1 MLLASTNHTPPK
13 RVAIVGAG
21 VAGLHLALFLQKRG
35 IPVTLYSDRTPDQ
48 LRQGRLP
55 NTVALMGA
63 TRARHRE
70 LGVHD
75 WDAPGYDTVAMHI
88 HVGGDQPLTFTGRP
102 AEPLLFIDMRLY
114 LPRLAE
120 LFVARGGQLLIRDI
134 QADDL
139 ADLAAQ
145 GSLVVVATGRNGLT
159 RRFPRIPAASP
170 YSQPQR
176 QLMAGLFRGIAPLTP
191 QSMCFQIA
199 PGQGELFE
207 NRFLTADGVVGGL
220 LIEAIPGSELAQLA
234 TLNYDDHP
242 AYFEA
247 TLLDCL
253 QHYAPLTYSRID
265 ARAFALRHDFD
276 LLQGAVTPTVRRAYA
291 PLGDNRFALA
301 LGDTHVTHD
310 PITGQGAN
318 AAAQCAWIMGEAI
331 AEAFGNGATGGARL
345 DEAFCQEVER
355 RLWAWLEPVTA
366 WSNAML
372 QSPPPHAIDLLV
384 AASQT
389 PAIADAFVSNFNQPE
404 RNWSIF
410 SSPTRMA
417 GFLAEFGW
425 AGERVAAA

>member
-1 MLLASTNHTPPK
+1 MLLASTNHTPTR

-21 VAGLHLALFLQKRG
+21 VAGLHLALLLQKQG

-63 TRARHRE
+63 TRTRHRE

-75 WDAPGYDTVAMHI
+75 WDAPQFDTVAMHI

-120 LFVARGGQLLIRDI
+120 LFVARGGQLLVRDL

-139 ADLAAQ
+139 SDLAAQ

-199 PGQGELFE
+199 PGQGEIFE

-220 LIEAIPGSELAQLA
+220 LIEAIPGSDLA
-234 TLNYDDHP
+234 N
-242 AYFEA
+242 
-247 TLLDCL
+247 
-253 QHYAPLTYSRID
+253 
-265 ARAFALRHDFD
+265 
-276 LLQGAVTPTVRRAYA
+276 
-291 PLGDNRFALA
+291 
-301 LGDTHVTHD
+301 
-310 PITGQGAN
+310 
-318 AAAQCAWIMGEAI
+318 
-331 AEAFGNGATGGARL
+331 
-345 DEAFCQEVER
+345 
-355 RLWAWLEPVTA
+355 
-366 WSNAML
+366 
-372 QSPPPHAIDLLV
+372 
-384 AASQT
+384 
-389 PAIADAFVSNFNQPE
+389 NFP
-404 RNWSIF
+404 S
-410 SSPTRMA
+410 
-417 GFLAEFGW
+417 
-425 AGERVAAA
+425 V

>member
-1 MLLASTNHTPPK
+1 MIIHANHHTSIQ

-21 VAGLHLALFLQKRG
+21 VAGLHLALLLQKQG
-35 IPVTLYSDRTPDQ
+35 IPVTLYSDCAPDQ

-55 NTVALMGA
+55 NTVALMGV
-63 TRARHRE
+63 TRTRHRD
-70 LGVHD
+70 LGIHD

-88 HVGGDQPLTFTGRP
+88 HVGGDQPLHFTGRP
-102 AEPLLFIDMRLY
+102 REPLLFIDMRLY
-114 LPRLAE
+114 LPRLLEA
-120 LFVARGGQLLIRDI
+120 FVGRGGDLLIRDL
-134 QADDL
+134 QNDDL
-139 ADLAAQ
+139 PAIAAQ

-159 RRFPRIPAASP
+159 RRFSRIPAASP

-176 QLMAGLFRGIAPLTP
+176 QLMAGLFRGIQPLTP
-191 QSMCFQIA
+191 QSLCFQIA

-207 NRFLTADGVVGGL
+207 NRFLTADGVVSGL
-220 LIEAIPGSELAQLA
+220 LIEAIPGSDLAQLA
-234 TLNYDDHP
+234 TLTYNDRP

-253 QHYAPLTYSRID
+253 QRYAPLTYSRID
-265 ARAFALRHDFD
+265 RRAFALRHELD
-276 LLQGAVTPTVRRAYA
+276 LLQGAVTPTVRRAYT

-318 AAAQCAWIMGEAI
+318 AAAQCAWLMGEAI
-331 AEAFGNGATGGARL
+331 AEHFGNDATGGARF
-345 DEAFCQEVER
+345 DEAFCQALEQ

-372 QSPPPHAIDLLV
+372 QPPPPHAVDLLV

-404 RNWSIF
+404 RNWALF

-417 GFLAEFGW
+417 DFLADFGW
-425 AGERVAAA
+425 VRQRMAA